1 MWNYANSLLHAWQK
15 HVVSSNDQDSASLT
29 DNPALECIMECGWSP
44 NGGFKI
50 HNLIKTYK
58 CKFLGS
64 DCIFERKNKS
74 LAHDS

>member
-1 MWNYANSLLHAWQK
+1 
-15 HVVSSNDQDSASLT
+15 
-29 DNPALECIMECGWSP
+29 MECGWSP

>member
-1 MWNYANSLLHAWQK
+1 MWNYANSLLHAWKK

-29 DNPALECIMECGWSP
+29 DNPALVCIMECGWSP